1 MDLFHSMSISAS
13 GLNAQRTVINV
24 IAENLAN
31 AHTTR
36 TEEGGPYLKKEA
48 VLSTAP
54 ISSNFA
60 DLLSYQMGQE
70 PIGVKVV
77 DVVEDPNGLQ
87 VIYEPSHPD
96 ADETGTVLLPN
107 VNIMEEMVSLLNASR
122 SYEANVTAFNASKG
136 MALKALEIGSK

>member
-1 MDLFHSMSISAS
+1 MDLFRSMSISAS

-31 AHTTR
+31 AQTTR

-54 ISSNFA
+54 LSSNFA

-70 PIGVKVV
+70 PMGVKVL

-96 ADETGTVLLPN
+96 ADETGAVLLPN
-107 VNIMEEMVSLLNASR
+107 VNIMEEMVSLLSASR
-122 SYEANVTAFNASKG
+122 SYEANVTAFNAAKG
-136 MALKALEIGSK
+136 MALKALEIGST

>member
-1 MDLFHSMSISAS
+1 MDLFRSMSISAS

-48 VLSTAP
+48 VLSTTP
-54 ISSNFA
+54 LSSNFA

-70 PIGVKVV
+70 PMGVKVV

-122 SYEANVTAFNASKG
+122 SYEANVTAFNAAKG

>member
-48 VLSTAP
+48 VLSTTP
-54 ISSNFA
+54 LSSNFA
-60 DLLSYQMGQE
+60 DLLAYQMGQG

-77 DVVEDPNGLQ
+77 DVVEDPYGLQ

-122 SYEANVTAFNASKG
+122 SYEANVTAFNAAKG

>member
-1 MDLFHSMSISAS
+1 MDLFNSMSISAS
-13 GLNAQRTVINV
+13 GLNAQRSVINV

-36 TEEGGPYLKKEA
+36 TDEGGPYLKKQA
-48 VLSTAP
+48 ILSTEP

-60 DLLSYQMGQE
+60 DLLSYQMGKE
-70 PIGVKVV
+70 PVGVKVL
-77 DVVEDPNGLQ
+77 DVVEDPNGLK

-122 SYEANVTAFNASKG
+122 SYEANVTAFNAAKS

>member
-1 MDLFHSMSISAS
+1 MDLFRSMSISAS

-31 AHTTR
+31 AQTTR

-54 ISSNFA
+54 LSSNFA

-70 PIGVKVV
+70 PMGVKVL

-96 ADETGTVLLPN
+96 ADETGAVLLPN
-107 VNIMEEMVSLLNASR
+107 VNIMEEMVSLLSASR
-122 SYEANVTAFNASKG
+122 SYEANVTAFNAAKG

>member
-13 GLNAQRTVINV
+13 GLNAQRAVINV

-31 AHTTR
+31 AQTTR

-60 DLLSYQMGQE
+60 DLLSYQMGKE
-70 PIGVKVV
+70 PVGVKVV
-77 DVVEDPNGLQ
+77 EVVENPEGLK

-96 ADETGTVLLPN
+96 ADETGSVLLPN
-107 VNIMEEMVSLLNASR
+107 VNILEEMVSLLNASR
-122 SYEANVTAFNASKG
+122 SYEANVTAFNASKA
-136 MALKALEIGSK
+136 MALKALEIGNK

>member
-24 IAENLAN
+24 VAENLAN
-31 AHTTR
+31 AQTTR
-36 TEEGGPYLKKEA
+36 TEEGGPYLKKHA

-60 DLLSYQMGQE
+60 DLLSYQMGKE
-70 PIGVKVV
+70 PMAVKVL
-77 DVVEDPNGLQ
+77 DVEEDPNGLK

-122 SYEANVTAFNASKG
+122 SYEANVTAFNAAKA

>member
-13 GLNAQRTVINV
+13 GLNAQRAVINV

-31 AHTTR
+31 AQTTR

-54 ISSNFA
+54 VSSNFA
-60 DLLSYQMGQE
+60 DLLSYQMGRE
-70 PIGVKVV
+70 PVGVKVME
-77 DVVEDPNGLQ
+77 VVEDPNGLK

-107 VNIMEEMVSLLNASR
+107 VNILEEMVSLLNASR
-122 SYEANVTAFNASKG
+122 SYEANVTAFNAAKG
-136 MALKALEIGSK
+136 MALKSLEIGNK

>member
-13 GLNAQRTVINV
+13 GLNAQRAVINV

-36 TEEGGPYLKKEA
+36 TEEGGPYLKKQT

-60 DLLSYQMGQE
+60 DLLSYQMGKE
-70 PIGVKVV
+70 PMGVKVL
-77 DVVEDPNGLQ
+77 DVVEDPNGLK

-122 SYEANVTAFNASKG
+122 SYEANVTAFNAAKG